1 MPRKQIPRGEYLIH
15 VHGEPLHKNDMIYH
29 KNGMKDYVMYIYD
42 DNEELYVYTSKGY
55 NWNVKNISLK
65 EF

>member
-15 VHGEPLHKNDMIYH
+15 VNGEPLHQYDTVYH
-29 KNGMKDYVMYIYD
+29 KNGMKDYVDHLWD
-42 DNEELYVYTSKGY
+42 DNEDLYVYTSKGY

-65 EF
+65 D